1 MSETEDK
8 VILKK
13 LREITK
19 DKNHWSE
26 TIDYVGEKLDEEY
39 SVEVRAKALWLL
51 GEMGLNYP
59 VQVKQYVED
68 IADYMDDNHMKLRER
83 SLNALGR
90 IGRADKDMILPYFD
104 ELMTMGNDESDD
116 VRLAFI
122 WACENIATNAPELF
136 CESLNIFYELLFDSG
151 ERVRMEAPE
160 MFRVMGKRKPEQ
172 VKPYLEKLEW
182 ISENDE
188 HRVVRIHSAGAV
200 RVTKKALEKSNKN
213 FNKNYFKNIK
223 SFKNEFFLK
232 NSIVI

>member
-136 CESLNIFYELLFDSG
+136 CESLGIFYELLFDSG

-200 RVTKKALEKSNKN
+200 RVTKRALEKSNKN
-213 FNKNYFKNIK
+213 
-223 SFKNEFFLK
+223 S
-232 NSIVI
+232 

>member
-19 DKNHWSE
+19 DKDHWSE
-26 TIDYVGEKLDEEY
+26 SIAYVGEKLDEEY

-122 WACENIATNAPELF
+122 WACENIATNASELF

-200 RVTKKALEKSNKN
+200 RVTKRALEKSNKN
-213 FNKNYFKNIK
+213 
-223 SFKNEFFLK
+223 S
-232 NSIVI
+232 

>member
-19 DKNHWSE
+19 DKDHWSE
-26 TIDYVGEKLDEEY
+26 SIAYVGEKLDEEY

-68 IADYMDDNHMKLRER
+68 IADYMDDNHPKLRER

-136 CESLNIFYELLFDSG
+136 CESLDIFYELLFDSG

-160 MFRVMGKRKPEQ
+160 MFRVMGKRKPEH
-172 VKPYLEKLEW
+172 VEPYLEKLEW

-213 FNKNYFKNIK
+213 
-223 SFKNEFFLK
+223 S
-232 NSIVI
+232 

>member
-39 SVEVRAKALWLL
+39 SVEVRANALWLL

-213 FNKNYFKNIK
+213 
-223 SFKNEFFLK
+223 S
-232 NSIVI
+232 

>member
-1 MSETEDK
+1 MSGTEEK
-8 VILKK
+8 IILKK

-19 DKNHWSE
+19 DKDHWSE
-26 TIDYVGEKLDEEY
+26 SIAYVGEKLDEEY

-59 VQVKQYVED
+59 MQVNPYLED
-68 IADYMDDNHMKLRER
+68 IADYMDDNHPKLRER

-90 IGRADKDMILPYFD
+90 IGRADKDLILPYFD

-136 CESLNIFYELLFDSG
+136 CESLGIFYELLFDSG

-160 MFRVMGKRKPEQ
+160 MFRVMGKRKSEC
-172 VKPYLEKLEW
+172 VMPYLEKLEW

-200 RVTKKALEKSNKN
+200 RVTKRALEKSNKN
-213 FNKNYFKNIK
+213 
-223 SFKNEFFLK
+223 S
-232 NSIVI
+232 

>member
-122 WACENIATNAPELF
+122 WACENIATNASELF

-213 FNKNYFKNIK
+213 
-223 SFKNEFFLK
+223 S
-232 NSIVI
+232 

>member
-90 IGRADKDMILPYFD
+90 IGRADKDMILPYF
-104 ELMTMGNDESDD
+104 
-116 VRLAFI
+116 

-213 FNKNYFKNIK
+213 
-223 SFKNEFFLK
+223 S
-232 NSIVI
+232 

>member
-19 DKNHWSE
+19 DKDHWSE
-26 TIDYVGEKLDEEY
+26 SIAYVGEKLDEEY

-59 VQVKQYVED
+59 MQVNPYLED
-68 IADYMDDNHMKLRER
+68 IADYVDDNHPKLRER

-213 FNKNYFKNIK
+213 
-223 SFKNEFFLK
+223 S
-232 NSIVI
+232 

>member
-26 TIDYVGEKLDEEY
+26 SIDYVGEKLDEEY

-213 FNKNYFKNIK
+213 
-223 SFKNEFFLK
+223 S
-232 NSIVI
+232 

>member
-59 VQVKQYVED
+59 MQVNPYLED

-200 RVTKKALEKSNKN
+200 RVTKKSLEKSNKN
-213 FNKNYFKNIK
+213 
-223 SFKNEFFLK
+223 S
-232 NSIVI
+232 

>member
-200 RVTKKALEKSNKN
+200 RVTKKSLEKSNKN
-213 FNKNYFKNIK
+213 
-223 SFKNEFFLK
+223 S
-232 NSIVI
+232 

>member
-1 MSETEDK
+1 MNVRGNQMSETEDK

-136 CESLNIFYELLFDSG
+136 CESLNIFYELLLDSG

-213 FNKNYFKNIK
+213 
-223 SFKNEFFLK
+223 S
-232 NSIVI
+232 

>member
-59 VQVKQYVED
+59 MQVNPYLED
-68 IADYMDDNHMKLRER
+68 IADYMDDNHPKLRER

-90 IGRADKDMILPYFD
+90 IGRADKDLILPYFD
-104 ELMTMGNDESDD
+104 EFMTMGNDESDD

-136 CESLNIFYELLFDSG
+136 CESLGIFYELLFDSG

-213 FNKNYFKNIK
+213 
-223 SFKNEFFLK
+223 S
-232 NSIVI
+232 

>member
-26 TIDYVGEKLDEEY
+26 TIDYVGEKLDKEY

-213 FNKNYFKNIK
+213 
-223 SFKNEFFLK
+223 S
-232 NSIVI
+232 

>member
-160 MFRVMGKRKPEQ
+160 MFRVMGKRKSEC
-172 VKPYLEKLEW
+172 VMPYLEKLEW

-200 RVTKKALEKSNKN
+200 RVTKRVLEKSNKN
-213 FNKNYFKNIK
+213 
-223 SFKNEFFLK
+223 S
-232 NSIVI
+232 

>member
-19 DKNHWSE
+19 DKDHWSE
-26 TIDYVGEKLDEEY
+26 SIDYVGEKLDEEY

-213 FNKNYFKNIK
+213 
-223 SFKNEFFLK
+223 S
-232 NSIVI
+232 

>member
-59 VQVKQYVED
+59 MQVNPYLED
-68 IADYMDDNHMKLRER
+68 IADYMDDNHPKLRER

-90 IGRADKDMILPYFD
+90 IGRADKDLILPYFD

-213 FNKNYFKNIK
+213 
-223 SFKNEFFLK
+223 S
-232 NSIVI
+232 

>member
-26 TIDYVGEKLDEEY
+26 TIDYVGEKLDKEY

-59 VQVKQYVED
+59 MQVNPYLED
-68 IADYMDDNHMKLRER
+68 IADYMDDNHPKLRER

-213 FNKNYFKNIK
+213 
-223 SFKNEFFLK
+223 S
-232 NSIVI
+232 

>member
-26 TIDYVGEKLDEEY
+26 TIDYVGEKLDEKY

-122 WACENIATNAPELF
+122 WACENIALNAPELF
-136 CESLNIFYELLFDSG
+136 CEKLEIFLDMISDTSLK
-151 ERVRMEAPE
+151 VRIESPE
-160 MFRVMGKRKPEQ
+160 MFRVVGKRKPEC

-213 FNKNYFKNIK
+213 
-223 SFKNEFFLK
+223 S
-232 NSIVI
+232 

>member
-104 ELMTMGNDESDD
+104 ELMTMGNDESND

-213 FNKNYFKNIK
+213 
-223 SFKNEFFLK
+223 S
-232 NSIVI
+232 

>member
-1 MSETEDK
+1 
-8 VILKK
+8 
-13 LREITK
+13 
-19 DKNHWSE
+19 
-26 TIDYVGEKLDEEY
+26 
-39 SVEVRAKALWLL
+39 
-51 GEMGLNYP
+51 
-59 VQVKQYVED
+59 
-68 IADYMDDNHMKLRER
+68 
-83 SLNALGR
+83 
-90 IGRADKDMILPYFD
+90 
-104 ELMTMGNDESDD
+104 MGNDESDD

-136 CESLNIFYELLFDSG
+136 CESLGIFYELLFDSG

-213 FNKNYFKNIK
+213 
-223 SFKNEFFLK
+223 S
-232 NSIVI
+232 

>member
-1 MSETEDK
+1 
-8 VILKK
+8 
-13 LREITK
+13 
-19 DKNHWSE
+19 
-26 TIDYVGEKLDEEY
+26 
-39 SVEVRAKALWLL
+39 
-51 GEMGLNYP
+51 MGLNYP

-160 MFRVMGKRKPEQ
+160 MFRVMGKRKSEC
-172 VKPYLEKLEW
+172 VMPYLEKLEW

-200 RVTKKALEKSNKN
+200 RVTKRVLEKSNKN
-213 FNKNYFKNIK
+213 
-223 SFKNEFFLK
+223 S
-232 NSIVI
+232 

>member
-160 MFRVMGKRKPEQ
+160 MFRVMGKRKSEC
-172 VKPYLEKLEW
+172 VMPYLEKLEW

-213 FNKNYFKNIK
+213 
-223 SFKNEFFLK
+223 S
-232 NSIVI
+232 

>member
-68 IADYMDDNHMKLRER
+68 IADYMYDNHMKLRER

-213 FNKNYFKNIK
+213 
-223 SFKNEFFLK
+223 S
-232 NSIVI
+232 

>member
-39 SVEVRAKALWLL
+39 SVEVREKALWLL

-200 RVTKKALEKSNKN
+200 IVTKKALEKSNKN
-213 FNKNYFKNIK
+213 
-223 SFKNEFFLK
+223 S
-232 NSIVI
+232 

>member
-59 VQVKQYVED
+59 MQVNPYLED

-136 CESLNIFYELLFDSG
+136 CESLGIFYELLFDSG

-213 FNKNYFKNIK
+213 
-223 SFKNEFFLK
+223 S
-232 NSIVI
+232 

>member
-8 VILKK
+8 IILKK

-213 FNKNYFKNIK
+213 
-223 SFKNEFFLK
+223 S
-232 NSIVI
+232 

>member
-59 VQVKQYVED
+59 MQVNPYLED
-68 IADYMDDNHMKLRER
+68 IADYMDDNHPKLRER

-136 CESLNIFYELLFDSG
+136 CESLGIFYELLFDSG

-213 FNKNYFKNIK
+213 
-223 SFKNEFFLK
+223 S
-232 NSIVI
+232 

>member
-19 DKNHWSE
+19 DKDHWSE
-26 TIDYVGEKLDEEY
+26 SIAYVGEKLDEEY

-68 IADYMDDNHMKLRER
+68 IADYMDDNHPKLRER

-160 MFRVMGKRKPEQ
+160 MFRVMGKRKSEC
-172 VKPYLEKLEW
+172 VMPYLEKLEW

-200 RVTKKALEKSNKN
+200 RVTKRALEKSNKN
-213 FNKNYFKNIK
+213 
-223 SFKNEFFLK
+223 S
-232 NSIVI
+232 

>member
-19 DKNHWSE
+19 DKDHWSE
-26 TIDYVGEKLDEEY
+26 SIAYVGEKLDEEY

-59 VQVKQYVED
+59 MQVNPYLED

-160 MFRVMGKRKPEQ
+160 MFRVMGKRKSEC
-172 VKPYLEKLEW
+172 VMPYLEKLEW

-213 FNKNYFKNIK
+213 
-223 SFKNEFFLK
+223 S
-232 NSIVI
+232 

>member
-19 DKNHWSE
+19 DKDHWSE
-26 TIDYVGEKLDEEY
+26 SIAYVGEKLDEEY

-59 VQVKQYVED
+59 MQVNPYLED

-136 CESLNIFYELLFDSG
+136 CESLNIFYELLLDSG

-160 MFRVMGKRKPEQ
+160 MFRVMGKRKPEH

-213 FNKNYFKNIK
+213 
-223 SFKNEFFLK
+223 S
-232 NSIVI
+232 

>member
-1 MSETEDK
+1 MNVRGNQMSETEDK

-160 MFRVMGKRKPEQ
+160 MFRVMGKRKSEC
-172 VKPYLEKLEW
+172 VMPYLEKLEW

-200 RVTKKALEKSNKN
+200 RVTKRALEKSNKN
-213 FNKNYFKNIK
+213 
-223 SFKNEFFLK
+223 S
-232 NSIVI
+232 

>member
-19 DKNHWSE
+19 DKDHWSE
-26 TIDYVGEKLDEEY
+26 SIAYVGEKLDEEY

-59 VQVKQYVED
+59 VQVNPYLED

-213 FNKNYFKNIK
+213 
-223 SFKNEFFLK
+223 S
-232 NSIVI
+232 

>member
-19 DKNHWSE
+19 DKDHWSE
-26 TIDYVGEKLDEEY
+26 SIAYVGEKLDEEY

-59 VQVKQYVED
+59 MQVNPYLED
-68 IADYMDDNHMKLRER
+68 IADYMDDNHPKLRER

-160 MFRVMGKRKPEQ
+160 MFRVMGKRKSEC
-172 VKPYLEKLEW
+172 VMPYLEKLEW

-213 FNKNYFKNIK
+213 
-223 SFKNEFFLK
+223 S
-232 NSIVI
+232 

>member
-1 MSETEDK
+1 MSGTEEK
-8 VILKK
+8 IILKK

-19 DKNHWSE
+19 DKDHWSE
-26 TIDYVGEKLDEEY
+26 SIAYVGEKLDEEY

-59 VQVKQYVED
+59 MQVNPYLED
-68 IADYMDDNHMKLRER
+68 IADYMDDNHPKLRER

-160 MFRVMGKRKPEQ
+160 MFRVMGKRKSEC
-172 VKPYLEKLEW
+172 VMPYLEKLEW

-200 RVTKKALEKSNKN
+200 RVTKRALEKSNKN
-213 FNKNYFKNIK
+213 
-223 SFKNEFFLK
+223 S
-232 NSIVI
+232 

>member
-136 CESLNIFYELLFDSG
+136 CESLNIFYELLLDSG

-213 FNKNYFKNIK
+213 
-223 SFKNEFFLK
+223 S
-232 NSIVI
+232 

>member
-90 IGRADKDMILPYFD
+90 IGRTDKDMILPYFD

-213 FNKNYFKNIK
+213 
-223 SFKNEFFLK
+223 S
-232 NSIVI
+232 

>member
-26 TIDYVGEKLDEEY
+26 SIAYVGEKLDEEY

-213 FNKNYFKNIK
+213 
-223 SFKNEFFLK
+223 S
-232 NSIVI
+232 